1 MPLTTTAGTPEVHAL
16 RCMEIWQGSH
26 GVENA
31 VTTPGLDAWVHS
43 RPYQGAAGGGDVHY
57 VSLCAGGVI
66 TRLAVADVS
75 GHGAAVA
82 EVGRALRDLMR
93 RHMNRKDQTG
103 LVQALNREFTAGAS
117 AGRFATAVVAT
128 YLTIQD
134 RLTVCNAGHPR
145 PLWYRA
151 AEGRWAILDAAS
163 AGAANLPLGIDEETA
178 YEQFSVALG
187 KDDVLLFYTDAL
199 TEARDPADEL
209 LGEAG
214 LLRLAG
220 GLRPAEPASVG
231 LDLLAAVAQY
241 RAGAPADDD
250 VTLLVLHHNAG
261 PSRPP
266 SLRELPGVYA
276 RVLGLLAV

>member
-1 MPLTTTAGTPEVHAL
+1 MKATAGTPGVHAL
-16 RCMEIWQGSH
+16 RCMEIWQGTH
-26 GVENA
+26 GVESA

-43 RPYQGAAGGGDVHY
+43 RPYHGAARGGDVHY
-57 VSLCAGGVI
+57 VSLCGGGVI

-75 GHGAAVA
+75 GHGADVA
-82 EVGRALRDLMR
+82 EVARRLRDLMH

-103 LVQALNREFTAGAS
+103 LVQALNREFTAGAG

-128 YLTIQD
+128 YLTTQD

-145 PLWYRA
+145 PMWYRA
-151 AEGRWAILDAAS
+151 SEGCWAVLDAAS
-163 AGAANLPLGIDEETA
+163 AGLANLPLGIDEETA

-187 KDDVLLFYTDAL
+187 KGDVLLFYTDAL
-199 TEARDPADEL
+199 TEARDPTGAL

-214 LLRLAG
+214 LLRLAA
-220 GLRPAEPASVG
+220 GLRPAETASLG
-231 LDLLAAVAQY
+231 RDLLEAVEQY
-241 RAGAPADDD
+241 RGGAPADDD

-266 SLRELPGVYA
+266 SLLDLPGVYA
-276 RVLGLLAV
+276 RVLGLMRV